1 MFVVLSSSRRS
12 RVDSAPALERRHLPT
27 RSALTARPFEQTVDV
42 ETPEL
47 VVLTYSL
54 AGIGSRVV
62 AGLTDLFICIGTLF
76 AIAVLVVMLG
86 GRISLASDLTA
97 SWGTALLILA
107 QFVILWGYYVLFEGL
122 MDGQT
127 PGKRMH
133 HLRVVRDGG
142 YSVTFGVSAV
152 RNLVRMLDMQPGV
165 FYLVGLTSL
174 FFTKRGRRLGDLVAG
189 TIVVREDVRPVA
201 APVRDKRDQ
210 TPGTPELQTALSE
223 DEFAVLAR
231 FVERW
236 SALEPLRRAA
246 LSAQLATRFAAALPD
261 DGRPPG
267 PRLLELHERERRAR
281 TRGVASRGDT
291 GAGRERQALIA
302 AGMGRWTSFA
312 AKLATA
318 QKRGLKVL
326 GEEGVRDF
334 VSEYRALSAD
344 LARLRTASAGRA
356 LDEMFYLGRLVA
368 GAHNLLYRDRGMS
381 LRGAVRFLFTDVPRE
396 VRRSAAPIAL
406 AALLLFGPA
415 LIAAVGVAR
424 TPTLASKLLSA
435 GMLQRAED
443 GVRRARNGEGYID
456 DPQLLRPVMA
466 SSIVTN
472 NVQVTFAVFAGGVTA
487 GLVSVLMLVLNGISL
502 GSVVGLYASKGIARL
517 LLAFVAPHG
526 VLELFAICVAGGG
539 GFLIAAGLLMPGPR
553 TRGRA
558 LVENARRAIRLI
570 AASTFLLVIAGT
582 LEGFVSPIEWWPI
595 EGKLAV
601 SGVTLVFLVAYLSGG
616 RRRAGMPQAPDA
628 GEPGALALAAIRA
641 RRAT

>member
-1 MFVVLSSSRRS
+1 M
-12 RVDSAPALERRHLPT
+12 
-27 RSALTARPFEQTVDV
+27 TARPFEQTVDV
-42 ETPEL
+42 ETPEM
-47 VVLTYSL
+47 VVLTYSV
-54 AGIGSRVV
+54 AGVGSRVL
-62 AGLTDLFICIGTLF
+62 AGLTDLLICIGTLF
-76 AIAVLVVMLG
+76 AVAVAVVMLG
-86 GRISLASDLTA
+86 GRASLASNLTA
-97 SWGTALLILA
+97 SWGTAVLILT

-127 PGKRMH
+127 PGKRIH
-133 HLRVVRDGG
+133 RLRVVREGG

-189 TIVVREDVRPVA
+189 TIVVREDVRPI
-201 APVRDKRDQ
+201 APRARDKRDQ
-210 TPGTPELQTALSE
+210 AAGAPALQTALSE
-223 DEFAVLAR
+223 DEYVVLSR
-231 FVERW
+231 FVARW
-236 SALEPLRRAA
+236 GTLEPLRRAA
-246 LSAQLATRFAAALPD
+246 LSAQLAMRFAGAMPD

-281 TRGVASRGDT
+281 TRGVASRGET

-302 AGMGRWTSFA
+302 AGMARWTSFA
-312 AKLATA
+312 ATLTTA
-318 QKRGLKVL
+318 QTRGLAAL
-326 GEEGVRDF
+326 GEVGVREF

-368 GAHNLLYRDRGMS
+368 GAHNLLYRDRGMR
-381 LRGAVRFLFTDVPRE
+381 LRGAVRYLFTDVPRE
-396 VRRSAAPIAL
+396 VRRSVAPIAL

-415 LIAAVGVAR
+415 VIAAVSVAR
-424 TPTLASKLLSA
+424 TPALASKLLPP

-466 SSIVTN
+466 SGIVTN

-487 GLVSVLMLVLNGISL
+487 GSLSVLMLVLNGISL

-539 GFLIAAGLLMPGPR
+539 GFLLAAATLMPGPR

-570 AASTFLLVIAGT
+570 AASTFLLVIAGA
-582 LEGFVSPIEWWPI
+582 LEGFVSPIEWWPL

-601 SGVTLVFLVAYLSGG
+601 SGVTVVFLVAYLSGG
-616 RRRAGMPQAPDA
+616 RRRAVEYVASGGAESSVLAFEGSRDDA
-628 GEPGALALAAIRA
+628 SSAGVLMGLA
-641 RRAT
+641 RR